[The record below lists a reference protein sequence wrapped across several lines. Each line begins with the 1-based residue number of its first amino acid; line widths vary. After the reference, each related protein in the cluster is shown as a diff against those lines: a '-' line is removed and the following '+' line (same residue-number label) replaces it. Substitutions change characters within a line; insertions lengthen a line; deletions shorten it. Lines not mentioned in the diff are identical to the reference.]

1 MGTLINNYVFKALD
15 SFDYDLAQTMEALNY
30 AISYDDKNTMA
41 LTLMGRVYAEKLYK
55 YDEAIGYYKEV
66 LGININAFEVY
77 VHYINVLLWNEHYE
91 EAARFIDFALTVKG
105 SDKGMLYF
113 KKAILNDQLK
123 QYGKALKNIKKATNN
138 TYNSDFMYT
147 LNAAKER
154 IKDKMPKKK
163 KASKKKKN
171 KKNKKKKKASTKN

>member
-15 SFDYDLAQTMEALNY
+15 SYHYDLEQTMEALNY

-41 LTLMGRVYAEKLYK
+41 LTLMGRVHAEKLYN

-77 VHYINVLLWNEHYE
+77 VHYINVLLWSENYE
-91 EAARFIDFALTVKG
+91 EAVRFIDFALTVKG
-105 SDKGMLYF
+105 SDKGMIYF

-123 QYGKALKNIKKATNN
+123 AYKKALKNIKKAKEN
-138 TYNSDFMYT
+138 TFNSDFMYT

-154 IKDKMPKKK
+154 IKGKLPKKK
-163 KASKKKKN
+163 KKKTSKKKKC
-171 KKNKKKKKASTKN
+171 KKKKK